1 MANTRY
7 ENFVL
12 ENELKDQLNTRLN
25 MLDYLTP
32 DDSLMSTP
40 GMTKKVHVY
49 SATGEAED
57 VAEGEGNTQSIEMS
71 YTAKDYVVGTT
82 QGRFIYTDEDE
93 MTDDFMVE
101 AGMSKLSESL
111 TNHLRAKV
119 AAEYWN
125 ATRYIGYAKGTDT
138 VGFSHFVDAIALLN
152 KEDDAETEA
161 QLFALCDPNMK
172 AALRKALKDD
182 LKYNED
188 YARTGY
194 IGHVAGVPLRTSKL
208 IPDGCVIIASKK
220 AVKYFYK
227 KDVEIERERDAN
239 TRTNKVYGRQ
249 VGLVAFVDEGECAI
263 IAPNGAAP
271 TITTASIAAGSAVAI
286 TGACAEGARV
296 EVLRNGAKI
305 GDAAVTG
312 ATWNYTIDTAT
323 AAEKY
328 SVRQYVPGFAAATSE
343 AKTVAGE

>member
-57 VAEGEGNTQSIEMS
+57 VAEGEGNTQSIEMT
-71 YTAKDYVVGTT
+71 YAAKDYVVGTT

-101 AGMSKLSESL
+101 TGMSKLSESL

-138 VGFSHFVDAIALLN
+138 VGFAHFVDAIALLN

-188 YARTGY
+188 YSRTGY
-194 IGHVAGVPLRTSKL
+194 IGHVAGVPLRTSRL
-208 IPDGCVIIASKK
+208 IPDGCVIIASRK

-227 KDVEIERERDAN
+227 KDVEVERDRDADK
-239 TRTNKVYGRQ
+239 RTNMVYGRQ

-263 IAPNGAAP
+263 IAPGGAAAP
-271 TITTASIAAGSAVAI
+271 AISTASIAAGENVSISGTCV
-286 TGACAEGARV
+286 EGARV
-296 EVLRNGAKI
+296 AILRDGVKI
-305 GDAAVTG
+305 GE
-312 ATWNYTIDTAT
+312 ATVLGTSWSYTIDSVT
-323 AAEKY
+323 AAESY
-328 SVRQYVPGFAAATSE
+328 VARQYLTGYAPADSE
-343 AKTVAGE
+343 AKTAA

>member
-1 MANTRY
+1 
-7 ENFVL
+7 
-12 ENELKDQLNTRLN
+12 
-25 MLDYLTP
+25 
-32 DDSLMSTP
+32 
-40 GMTKKVHVY
+40 
-49 SATGEAED
+49 
-57 VAEGEGNTQSIEMS
+57 
-71 YTAKDYVVGTT
+71 
-82 QGRFIYTDEDE
+82 

-101 AGMSKLSESL
+101 SGMSKLSESL
-111 TNHLRAKV
+111 TNRLRAKV
-119 AAEYWN
+119 ANEWWN

-138 VGFSHFVDAIALLN
+138 WALHTSSTPSPLLN

-161 QLFALCDPNMK
+161 QLFALCNPDMK
-172 AALRKALKDD
+172 AALRKSLKDD

-263 IAPNGAAP
+263 IAPNGTAP
-271 TITTASIAAGSAVAI
+271 DHHH
-286 TGACAEGARV
+286 R
-296 EVLRNGAKI
+296 LHRRRNGQGHHRRLRGRRAR
-305 GDAAVTG
+305 GGVAQRREDRRRRRDGHDLELHHRHRHRRREVQRAP
-312 ATWNYTIDTAT
+312 
-323 AAEKY
+323 
-328 SVRQYVPGFAAATSE
+328 VRPGFAAATSAE
-343 AKTVAGE
+343 KTVTGK